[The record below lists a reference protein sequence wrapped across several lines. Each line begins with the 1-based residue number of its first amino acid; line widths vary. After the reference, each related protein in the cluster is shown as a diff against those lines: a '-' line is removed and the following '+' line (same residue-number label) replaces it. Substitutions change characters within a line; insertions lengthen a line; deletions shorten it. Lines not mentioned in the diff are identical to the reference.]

1 MSIALRGRTNYIS
14 KFWHQLLQRPLT
26 AVSGFVTGD
35 FLGLSRNS
43 SIQRYTNVFVV
54 FLFSGGLHVVLDVV
68 QGIPA
73 QESGAMLFFATA
85 PLGLMIEDG
94 IKSMW
99 KHVSGSKDQSCK
111 GPKPLWQRILGF
123 LWSMAWLGVT
133 STGFFYPQ
141 VIRPQNQAL
150 VPISVASHIGMP
162 VQAGVVLIGGAVL
175 AKVFE
180 VEV

>member
-1 MSIALRGRTNYIS
+1 M
-14 KFWHQLLQRPLT
+14 
-26 AVSGFVTGD
+26 
-35 FLGLSRNS
+35 
-43 SIQRYTNVFVV
+43 QRYTNVFVV
-54 FLFSGGLHVVLDVV
+54 FFFSGGLHVVLDVV

-94 IKSMW
+94 IKAGW
-99 KHVSGSKDQSCK
+99 KYVSTSQASSQK
-111 GPKPLWQRILGF
+111 GPKPLWQRVLGF

-141 VIRPQNQAL
+141 VVRPQNQAL
-150 VPISVASHIGMP
+150 VPFSVTSHIGLP
-162 VQAGVVLIGGAVL
+162 AQAGVVLVGGAVL